1 MKHRP
6 FSGIFLKLF
15 IGLLSVFLVLGLC
28 VWIISASY
36 QKYAASAFETVD
48 FEFPGQRAVNTA
60 LGIAQWGG
68 KDVLIKWLLDEKRN
82 VRPAIFVL
90 TATGEEISGRTLP
103 NKAQAQ
109 LTDPVVS
116 SRIVTKTIA
125 GEPLRFIA
133 VRTDKPK
140 HFWGM
145 AFWRTPWWVH
155 VLLALF
161 STALVAGLL
170 AWNLTKPIRKL
181 DWAMRRAAEGNF
193 GDRIAPLVGH
203 NYDEI
208 GDLAKR
214 YDAMAKKINGL
225 LKRQKTLF
233 HDVSHELRSPLA
245 RIDVALALLEKDPT
259 KSRQAVERIEEE
271 VANLDTLVEALLTY
285 ARLDENAPMHFE
297 TTDLVPILETIVEDA
312 DFEGSAKN
320 VRVTLTSDAALP
332 VLAHIDSIASA
343 LENLIRN
350 ALRFSPAGTTVSVLA
365 RKTDRMVTVE
375 ICDSG
380 PGIAESDIARL
391 FDPFVRGSN
400 QATGSGFGLG
410 LAIAKRA
417 AIRHSGTLNAENI
430 TPHGLKMRLT
440 LPLLSVKDRMTS
452 ENPN

>member
-15 IGLLSVFLVLGLC
+15 TGLLSVFLVLGLC

-48 FEFPGQRAVNTA
+48 SEFPGQRAVNTA

-68 KDVLIKWLLDEKRN
+68 KDILVKWLLDEKRN
-82 VRPAIFVL
+82 IRPAVFVL
-90 TATGEEISGRTLP
+90 NDAGEEISGRTLP
-103 NKAQAQ
+103 AKAKAQ
-109 LTDPVVS
+109 LTDPTVS
-116 SRIVTKTIA
+116 SHIVKKTIS
-125 GEPLRFIA
+125 GESLRFIP

-140 HFWGM
+140 HFWGI

-161 STALVAGLL
+161 STALVAGIL
-170 AWNLTKPIRKL
+170 AWNFTKPIRKL
-181 DWAMRRAAEGNF
+181 DWAMRRATQGNF

-214 YDAMAKKINGL
+214 YDAMAEKINGL

-259 KSRQAVERIEEE
+259 KSRQAVERIESE
-271 VANLDTLVEALLTY
+271 VETLDTLVEALLTY

-297 TTDLVPILETIVEDA
+297 ETDLVPILETIAEDA
-312 DFEGSAKN
+312 DFEGSAKK
-320 VRVTLTSDAALP
+320 VRVVLSADAALP
-332 VLAHIDSIASA
+332 VRAHIDSIASA

-350 ALRFSPAGTTVSVLA
+350 ALRFSPAGSQVTVSA
-365 RKTDRMVTVE
+365 HKSGSMIDIRISDA
-375 ICDSG
+375 G
-380 PGIAESDIARL
+380 PGIAKDDIAQL
-391 FDPFVRGSN
+391 FEPFVRGSN

-417 AIRHSGTLNAENI
+417 AVRHGGSLSARNT
-430 TPHGLKMRLT
+430 TPHGLQMRLT
-440 LPLLSVKDRMTS
+440 LPLLEAKEPGS
-452 ENPN
+452 ETKPA

>member
-1 MKHRP
+1 MKPRF

-15 IGLLSVFLVLGLC
+15 TGLLSVFLLLGLC

-36 QKYAASAFETVD
+36 QRYAASAFETVD

-82 VRPAIFVL
+82 MRPAIFVL
-90 TATGEEISGRTLP
+90 NEAGEEISGRTLP
-103 NKAQAQ
+103 AKARAQ
-109 LTDPVVS
+109 LRDPAVLS
-116 SRIVTKTIA
+116 QIVTKAIS

-140 HFWGM
+140 RFWGI
-145 AFWRTPWWVH
+145 AFWRTPWWVL
-155 VLLALF
+155 VILALL

-170 AWNLTKPIRKL
+170 AWNFTKPIRKL
-181 DWAMRRAAEGNF
+181 DWAMRRAAQGNF

-214 YDAMAKKINGL
+214 YDAMAEKINGL

-259 KSRQAVERIEEE
+259 KSRQTVERIEAE
-271 VANLDTLVEALLTY
+271 VETLDTLVEALLTY
-285 ARLDENAPMHFE
+285 ARLDENAPIHFE
-297 TTDLVPILETIVEDA
+297 ETDLVPILETIVEDA

-320 VRVTLTSDAALP
+320 VHVTLTSDTSLR
-332 VLAHIDSIASA
+332 VRIHIDSVASA

-350 ALRFSPAGTTVSVLA
+350 ALRFSPAGSTVCVVA
-365 RKTDRMVTVE
+365 KETGADAV
-375 ICDSG
+375 ICIRDAG
-380 PGIAESDIARL
+380 PGIPENEIARL
-391 FDPFVRGSN
+391 FEPFVRGSN
-400 QATGSGFGLG
+400 QATGNGFGLG

-417 AIRHSGTLNAENI
+417 AVRHGGSLEARNI
-430 TPHGLKMRLT
+430 APHGLLMCLT
-440 LPLLSVKDRMTS
+440 LPLLKAPES
-452 ENPN
+452 N

>member
-1 MKHRP
+1 MKQRP

-15 IGLLSVFLVLGLC
+15 TGLLSVFLVLGLC

-48 FEFPGQRAVNTA
+48 FEFPGQRAVSTA

-90 TATGEEISGRTLP
+90 NAAGEEISG
-103 NKAQAQ
+103 
-109 LTDPVVS
+109 
-116 SRIVTKTIA
+116 
-125 GEPLRFIA
+125 
-133 VRTDKPK
+133 RTDKPK

-170 AWNLTKPIRKL
+170 AWNFTKPIRKL
-181 DWAMRRAAEGNF
+181 DWAMRRATEGNF

-214 YDAMAKKINGL
+214 YDAMAEKINGL

-391 FDPFVRGSN
+391 FEPFVRGSN

-440 LPLLSVKDRMTS
+440 LPLLSVKDRITS

>member
-1 MKHRP
+1 MKPRF

-15 IGLLSVFLVLGLC
+15 TGLLSVFLLLGLC

-36 QKYAASAFETVD
+36 QRYAASAFETVD

-82 VRPAIFVL
+82 MRPAIFVL
-90 TATGEEISGRTLP
+90 NEAGEEISGRALP
-103 NKAQAQ
+103 AKARAQ
-109 LTDPVVS
+109 LRDPAVLS
-116 SRIVTKTIA
+116 QIVTKAIS

-140 HFWGM
+140 RFWGI
-145 AFWRTPWWVH
+145 AFWRTPWWVL
-155 VLLALF
+155 VILALL

-170 AWNLTKPIRKL
+170 AWNFTKPIRKL
-181 DWAMRRAAEGNF
+181 DWAMRRAAQGNF

-214 YDAMAKKINGL
+214 YDAMAEKINGL

-259 KSRQAVERIEEE
+259 KSRQTVERIEAE
-271 VANLDTLVEALLTY
+271 VETLDTLVEALLTY
-285 ARLDENAPMHFE
+285 ARLDENAPIHFE
-297 TTDLVPILETIVEDA
+297 ETDLVPILETIVEDA

-320 VRVTLTSDAALP
+320 VHVTLTSDTSLR
-332 VLAHIDSIASA
+332 VRIHIDSVASA

-350 ALRFSPAGTTVSVLA
+350 ALRFSPAGSTVCVVA
-365 RKTDRMVTVE
+365 KETGTDAV
-375 ICDSG
+375 ICIRDAG
-380 PGIAESDIARL
+380 PGIPENEIARL
-391 FDPFVRGSN
+391 FEPFVRGSN
-400 QATGSGFGLG
+400 QATGNGFGLG

-417 AIRHSGTLNAENI
+417 AVRHGGSLEARNI
-430 TPHGLKMRLT
+430 APHGLLMCLT
-440 LPLLSVKDRMTS
+440 LPLLKAPES
-452 ENPN
+452 N